1 MTSSGTLGRTGRL
14 GEFNLSPAREVRRYE
29 LCEISEIWT
38 SSKVNT
44 EKHCPESTMGP
55 YVGTQYVQTG
65 TDYRLFNYMSSP
77 NLLMNIIHER
87 KEVLSPSLLRG
98 REN

>member
-1 MTSSGTLGRTGRL
+1 MTSSGTLGRTSRL

-44 EKHCPESTMGP
+44 EQHFPESTMGP
-55 YVGTQYVQTG
+55 YVGTQYVQTRS
-65 TDYRLFNYMSSP
+65 D
-77 NLLMNIIHER
+77 
-87 KEVLSPSLLRG
+87 
-98 REN
+98 